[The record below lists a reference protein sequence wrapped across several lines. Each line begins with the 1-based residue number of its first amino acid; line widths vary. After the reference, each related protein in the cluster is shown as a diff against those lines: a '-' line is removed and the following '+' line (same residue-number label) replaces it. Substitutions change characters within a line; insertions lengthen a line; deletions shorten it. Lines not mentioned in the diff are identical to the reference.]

1 MKKIISSP
9 MMVVTAA
16 VFAVAI
22 LAGGCSRGAKK
33 EAAGVPVLVAK
44 AVETNVPVQIDP
56 PPVGHVMAY
65 KSVAVHPQAGG
76 VLQRVCFNEGAEVK
90 SNALLFTIDPRPSE
104 GRWQRREPR

>member
-16 VFAVAI
+16 VFAVVI

-56 PPVGHVMAY
+56 PPVGHVTPV
-65 KSVAVHPQAGG
+65 STVTIHSQIGGIISAVY
-76 VLQRVCFNEGAEVK
+76 FKEGSEVK
-90 SNALLFTIDPRPSE
+90 SNDLLFTIDPRPT
-104 GRWQRREPR
+104 QA